1 MVVRIL
7 PSDSSTPVGKIA
19 DAEIVFDDGV
29 LNGLKL
35 VGFAIWER
43 RGGNGGRN
51 VTFPARTYSV
61 NGERRSFALLRPV
74 MDTTAQE
81 PLRAL
86 ILQALAEYEAQLAA
100 AEPTPGDAAQ
110 RRHGADGLGRSRRP
124 GASIVLARSPVPTI
138 TVRNVSPKVVQ
149 SLKALARRH
158 NRSMEQ
164 EVRELLEG
172 YVAERRAV
180 LDQIEASWSRQARR
194 PTTAEVD
201 AWLAIG
207 RP

>member
-1 MVVRIL
+1 M
-7 PSDSSTPVGKIA
+7 
-19 DAEIVFDDGV
+19 
-29 LNGLKL
+29 
-35 VGFAIWER
+35 
-43 RGGNGGRN
+43 
-51 VTFPARTYSV
+51 
-61 NGERRSFALLRPV
+61 
-74 MDTTAQE
+74 
-81 PLRAL
+81 
-86 ILQALAEYEAQLAA
+86 
-100 AEPTPGDAAQ
+100 
-110 RRHGADGLGRSRRP
+110 
-124 GASIVLARSPVPTI
+124 PTI

-180 LDQIEASWSRQARR
+180 LDQIEASWSRQTRR
-194 PTTAEVD
+194 PTAAEVD